1 MKYIVLDIRFELNL
15 QIQFKSF
22 EEAAFKDGLMS
33 RIKKFHALVK
43 CE

>member
-22 EEAAFKDGLMS
+22 EEAALKDGLMS